1 MKMKKIIIF
10 LAGLL
15 FAGNLIKPIPETIEY
30 NKQKALLG
38 KLLFF
43 DTNLS
48 IDRTISC
55 ASCHIP
61 KFGWADPRKVSIGVY
76 GKKGNIQSPT
86 VLNSVFNFKQFW
98 NGRAKDLKEQM
109 NGPFHNPVEMGMS
122 NKLLI
127 IRVKENKKYVKL
139 FKTLYHTDKITYD
152 MIVDAIAEFEKALI
166 TPDSKFDLYLKGKI
180 KLSPME
186 KNGFLVFKKYGCVT
200 CHNGVNVGG
209 NSFQKMGVIFPLKE
223 CRGDRYEITHNP
235 LDRCV
240 YKVPS
245 LRNIALT
252 APYFHNGEAKD
263 LKEAIKLMAKKNLG
277 INFTENEEKALEAFL
292 KTLTGKTPEIMR
304 DEK

>member
-1 MKMKKIIIF
+1 MKKIIIF

-15 FAGNLIKPIPETIEY
+15 FAGSLIKPIPEKIEY

-38 KLLFF
+38 KLLYF

-48 IDRTISC
+48 LDRTISC

-76 GKKGNIQSPT
+76 GRKGSIQSPT
-86 VLNSVFNFKQFW
+86 VLNAVFNFRQFW

-122 NKLLI
+122 NELLI
-127 IRVKENKKYVKL
+127 KRVKENKKYVKL
-139 FKTLYHTDKITYD
+139 FKKIYHTDNITYD
-152 MIVDAIAEFEKALI
+152 MIVDAIAEFETALI
-166 TPDSKFDLYLKGKI
+166 TPNSKFDLYLKGKA
-180 KLSPME
+180 KLSSIE
-186 KNGFLVFKKYGCVT
+186 KDGFLVFKKYGCIT
-200 CHNGVNVGG
+200 CHNGINVGG
-209 NSFQKMGVIFPLKE
+209 NSFQKMGVIYPLKE
-223 CRGDRYEITHNP
+223 CKGDRYEITHNP

-252 APYFHNGEAKD
+252 APYFHNGSAKN
-263 LKEAIKLMAKKNLG
+263 LKEAIEIMAKKNLG
-277 INFTENEEKALEAFL
+277 MYFTEYEKKALEAFL

-304 DEK
+304 DRK

>member
-1 MKMKKIIIF
+1 MKKIIIF

-15 FAGNLIKPIPETIEY
+15 FAGSLIKQIPEKIEY

-38 KLLFF
+38 KLLYF

-48 IDRTISC
+48 LDRTISC

-127 IRVKENKKYVKL
+127 KRVKEN
-139 FKTLYHTDKITYD
+139 
-152 MIVDAIAEFEKALI
+152 
-166 TPDSKFDLYLKGKI
+166 
-180 KLSPME
+180 
-186 KNGFLVFKKYGCVT
+186 
-200 CHNGVNVGG
+200 
-209 NSFQKMGVIFPLKE
+209 
-223 CRGDRYEITHNP
+223 
-235 LDRCV
+235 
-240 YKVPS
+240 
-245 LRNIALT
+245 
-252 APYFHNGEAKD
+252 
-263 LKEAIKLMAKKNLG
+263 
-277 INFTENEEKALEAFL
+277 
-292 KTLTGKTPEIMR
+292 
-304 DEK
+304 